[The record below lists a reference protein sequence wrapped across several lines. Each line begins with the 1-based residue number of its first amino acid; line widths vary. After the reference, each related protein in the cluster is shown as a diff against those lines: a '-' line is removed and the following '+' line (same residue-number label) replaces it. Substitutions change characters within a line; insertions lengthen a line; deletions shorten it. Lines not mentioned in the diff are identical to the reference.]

1 MTRCEPLAQSV
12 EQLPFKPLPRSSG
25 LQRLQ
30 SESGLRP
37 YPRSGIVAF
46 RGRGPAAENRPLA
59 VRDGRKSVE
68 SASVD
73 IGKLAAAAAR
83 CARVVRAPGRPPRG
97 ARAPPPPRGARS
109 APPPA
114 PPPRRPGPS
123 PGAGGVRGR
132 GGGGRGSVPVAPD

>member
-25 LQRLQ
+25 LQRLAA
-30 SESGLRP
+30 ECGLRP

-46 RGRGPAAENRPLA
+46 RGRGPAAENRALA
-59 VRDGRKSVE
+59 GGPPAENRPRGVGDGRKSVE

-83 CARVVRAPGRPPRG
+83 CARVVRATGTPP
-97 ARAPPPPRGARS
+97 
-109 APPPA
+109 
-114 PPPRRPGPS
+114 
-123 PGAGGVRGR
+123 
-132 GGGGRGSVPVAPD
+132 